1 MAQLQAERAQ
11 RVRQVDERRARNAAQ
26 RAAYEALRLRARRQ
40 EAALRRLEEEA
51 RDLLERLVQRKAR
64 AAAERNLR
72 NERRERSA
80 GWVPPPPRKGTPC
93 PFPGKEDPRP
103 LGKGAASCACVPG
116 GFSTPRAKQALVSQE
131 LKKAAKRT
139 VSISE

>member
-1 MAQLQAERAQ
+1 MAQLREARALHG
-11 RVRQVDERRARNAAQ
+11 RQVDVRRARNVAQ
-26 RAAYEALRLRARRQ
+26 RAAYEALRRRARLQ

-72 NERRERSA
+72 NERRERSE
-80 GWVPPPPRKGTPC
+80 GSPGPFLPRKG
-93 PFPGKEDPRP
+93 DPRTP
-103 LGKGAASCACVPG
+103 GEGAASCAWTPASV
-116 GFSTPRAKQALVSQE
+116 STPRAKQALVSQE
-131 LKKAAKRT
+131 LKAAAKRT